1 MTITTIRSRNRVTS
15 VVTIVALLTAFGMLA
30 VFAPADAHAA
40 DRPRNDDGRQT
51 TTGIIA
57 ILIGLV
63 ASTGFMDYTDD
74 ACLADGAEISERSI
88 SDGTSNTIVFG
99 ARACAATR

>member
-1 MTITTIRSRNRVTS
+1 MTITTIRSRNRLTS
-15 VVTIVALLTAFGMLA
+15 VVTIVALLTAFGM
-30 VFAPADAHAA
+30 FAPADAYAA
-40 DRPRNDDGRQT
+40 DRPPNDGRQT
-51 TTGIIA
+51 TSGIIA

-74 ACLADGAEISERSI
+74 ACLADGVEISERSI

-99 ARACAATR
+99 ARACAAIR

>member
-15 VVTIVALLTAFGMLA
+15 VVTIVALLAVFGM
-30 VFAPADAHAA
+30 FAPADAHAA
-40 DRPRNDDGRQT
+40 DRPPNDGRQT
-51 TTGIIA
+51 TSGIIA

-63 ASTGFMDYTDD
+63 ASPSTGFMDYTDD
-74 ACLADGAEISERSI
+74 ACLADGVEISERSI

-99 ARACAATR
+99 ARACAAIR